1 MVGGRKGEEGSCNN
15 ETAQSLVFGLCDV
28 CGWVGRQERLGRMR
42 RPVGRLQQRAK
53 DGLGMKE

>member
-15 ETAQSLVFGLCDV
+15 ETAQSLVSGLCDA
-28 CGWVGRQERLGRMR
+28 CGWVGRQEGWEGCGGRS
-42 RPVGRLQQRAK
+42 VAQQRAK